1 MDEITRYSDAGI
13 SPRTEV
19 FAVRRM
25 LKAAMPVLILE
36 MFGLV
41 EPMPRNKSEN
51 IVFRRPRTFEAAD
64 TPLVEGVTPEAD
76 TFDFEDVR
84 STLKEYGQVV
94 KTSNRVTDLHEDP
107 VLMKISEQLGKNIGR
122 TLEKIRWGVLRAGTN
137 VFYSNGTARSMVNT
151 KLTLSLQ
158 RRIVQALDAQHA
170 MPITSVLSGSVNIG
184 TRPVEA
190 SFVAVTH
197 TNMQSDIR
205 SLPGFVP
212 VAEYG
217 TMKPLHV
224 RELGSVENTRYLTSP
239 DLPPFLSAGGAPGS
253 TVLSANGTNADVYP
267 VLYFGEDA
275 FGCVPLRGKEAVR
288 PTIIPASRKDKSDP
302 LGQRAIV
309 GWLTYFTCL
318 ILNQAW
324 MARAE
329 CGASDLAQ
337 VSVGA

>member
-1 MDEITRYSDAGI
+1 MSEIVRYSDSGV

-36 MFGLV
+36 MLGLV

-76 TFDFEDVR
+76 SFEFEDVR

-94 KTSNRVTDLHEDP
+94 KTSNRIADLHEDP
-107 VLMKISEQLGKNIGR
+107 VLMKISEQLGQNIGR

-137 VFYSNGTARSMVNT
+137 VFYANGSSRAAVNT
-151 KLTLSLQ
+151 KLTLNMQ
-158 RRIVQALDAQHA
+158 RRITMALDAQHA
-170 MPITSVLSGSVNIG
+170 QPITNILTGSVNIG

-190 SFVAVTH
+190 SFVGVTH
-197 TNMQSDIR
+197 TNMQADIR
-205 SLPGFVP
+205 NLSGFVP

-217 TMKPLHV
+217 SMKPIHM

-239 DLPPFLSAGGAPGS
+239 DLPPFLSAGGAPGT
-253 TVLSANGTNADVYP
+253 TVLSTDGASADVYP

-275 FGCVPLRGKEAVR
+275 FGCVPLRGMEAIR
-288 PTIIPASRKDKSDP
+288 PTIIPASRKDKADP

-324 MARAE
+324 MARGEAA
-329 CGASDLAQ
+329 ASK
-337 VSVGA
+337 V